1 MSKVKNR
8 NKFIICLLIVII
20 SIVLLVTYMF
30 KNNFELRPLIFEWIK
45 IFVLIFFDIYLLIL
59 CFKKEKYVKYFFIFL
74 FLFIIIF
81 NKIKYI
87 NIKESIVIK
96 NNVKLVKV
104 KNDWQCSFDYYKYV
118 NLFFMSKN
126 KLISEEYARWSFKSR
141 YFYEHSSKHD
151 FYIHYYSN
159 ELEKYSDSEI
169 EIISRK
175 SCELNKKIEN
185 RIVKTITNEDEL
197 KKFNETI
204 YDILDNETI
213 DFSNYNLIAI
223 SYNTGEIVPFYLGKL
238 DNDLNLVIKSK
249 QEKYFSK
256 LLVLKIEKNEFENI
270 RVSDL
275 DTYENPF

>member
-1 MSKVKNR
+1 MSR
-8 NKFIICLLIVII
+8 
-20 SIVLLVTYMF
+20 
-30 KNNFELRPLIFEWIK
+30 
-45 IFVLIFFDIYLLIL
+45 
-59 CFKKEKYVKYFFIFL
+59 
-74 FLFIIIF
+74 
-81 NKIKYI
+81 
-87 NIKESIVIK
+87 
-96 NNVKLVKV
+96 
-104 KNDWQCSFDYYKYV
+104 
-118 NLFFMSKN
+118 N
-126 KLISEEYARWSFKSR
+126 KLISEEYARWSFKSK

-151 FYIHYYSN
+151 FYTHYYSN